1 MTELIKNIGLGLF
14 VNGSYDLLHF
24 DISLTNLYIT
34 IGSIVVM
41 AVMIRHEKKERR

>member
-41 AVMIRHEKKERR
+41 SIMIKLQKKERR